1 MTIVKNGCQSCR
13 RKTIMTLTCKC
24 NMVVCFSCR
33 HPEDHKCTFD
43 YQKEGKEKLTKDN
56 PVVVASKIEKV

>member
-1 MTIVKNGCQSCR
+1 
-13 RKTIMTLTCKC
+13 
-24 NMVVCFSCR
+24 MVVCFTCR

-56 PVVVASKIEKV
+56 PVVVSEKIDKL